1 MTKIYRRNKKTVWD
15 FLGNECAMCGC
26 THNLQLDHI
35 DPTTKKFEVSQK
47 LGGKLGPLW
56 EEIRKCQLLCEP
68 CHKEKTKKDQKIIQR
83 KKKDFIHYDYRYNP
97 LLQSMSIDITI
108 DKNKK
113 DGEAYIK
120 YAKHRAKT
128 KGISVED
135 VLKEHAVQF
144 EKYELFMYWKDWD
157 ELKDVF
163 SNKEDR
169 KEAKTILEREYLK
182 LEKEEPKLY
191 KLFNET
197 YESRHDKEKIKH
209 RKKIRD
215 NLNKV
220 VDDIIEYETTEV
232 HFPEN
237 YGDSND

>member
-1 MTKIYRRNKKTVWD
+1 
-15 FLGNECAMCGC
+15 
-26 THNLQLDHI
+26 
-35 DPTTKKFEVSQK
+35 
-47 LGGKLGPLW
+47 
-56 EEIRKCQLLCEP
+56 
-68 CHKEKTKKDQKIIQR
+68 
-83 KKKDFIHYDYRYNP
+83 
-97 LLQSMSIDITI
+97 
-108 DKNKK
+108 
-113 DGEAYIK
+113 
-120 YAKHRAKT
+120 
-128 KGISVED
+128 
-135 VLKEHAVQF
+135 
-144 EKYELFMYWKDWD
+144 MYWKDWD

-237 YGDSND
+237 YGD